1 MPRLILSRALSLYL
15 AALFSVSLF
24 GQSILTDGLP
34 AAAQSGYSAISPE
47 KLREHLNFLAG
58 EVPQGRGNGQPGLK
72 IAADYLAD
80 YYRELG
86 LATLDKDSSYFQ
98 LYELKEA
105 RVLYAGLAIETDLG
119 QGASLTDAYHNNI
132 DFALNARGLTTNRT
146 LSAQVI
152 FVGYGISAPEY
163 GYNDYSGVKVTGK
176 VVLAL
181 QGEPARAGDTAF
193 FKGPDR
199 STRHSFRRTKAAL
212 ASENGALALLLIP
225 DPRDPDA
232 FREGLQNI
240 SRFSGRKFMVLPGLS
255 SASLPIYFIRPAIAD
270 KLMAGSRK
278 SLDEAVSDLE
288 KQGRPRSFALRK
300 ARVRLAY
307 ELEVVS
313 HRLQNVAAVLEGT
326 DPLLTDEYVV
336 ISAHYD
342 HEGIKDNGVIYYG
355 ADDNGTGTSA
365 LLEIA
370 RAFTANSQRPRRSVL
385 FLHVS
390 GEERGLLGSRY
401 FAEHPLVPRSSIIA
415 NLNIDMV
422 GRNDPDSIYVIGT
435 NMLSWDLHWVGEAAA
450 ALVPDLHLSY
460 KYNNRDDPNRFYYRS
475 DHYNFARFNIP
486 VTFYFAGVHEDY
498 HRPTDTPD
506 KINYDKLRKVARLV
520 YLTAWESAN
529 RDERYALDG
538 LLTE

>member
-1 MPRLILSRALSLYL
+1 MPRAPSRTPSVSLAIL
-15 AALFSVSLF
+15 FCTSLF

-34 AAAQSGYSAISPE
+34 AAAQPGYSAISQD

-58 EVPQGRGNGQPGLK
+58 DAPQGRGNGQPGLK

-80 YYRELG
+80 HYRQIG

-105 RVLYAGLAIETDLG
+105 RVLHAGLAIETDLG
-119 QGASLTDAYHNNI
+119 QGASLIDAYHNNI
-132 DFALNARGLTTNRT
+132 DFALNARGLTTDRT
-146 LSAQVI
+146 LSAEVV
-152 FVGYGISAPEY
+152 FVGYGITAPEY
-163 GYNDYSGVKVTGK
+163 GYDDYSGIKVTGK

-181 QGEPARAGDTAF
+181 RGEPARDGDADF
-193 FKGPDR
+193 FNGPDR
-199 STRHSFRRTKAAL
+199 STRHSFRRTKAAV
-212 ASENGALALLLIP
+212 ASANGALALLLIP

-232 FREGLQNI
+232 FREGLRNI
-240 SRFSGRKFMVLPGLS
+240 SRFAGRKFMVLPGFS
-255 SASLPIYFIRPAIAD
+255 SAALPVYFIRPAIAER
-270 KLMAGSRK
+270 LMAGSRK
-278 SLDEAVSDLE
+278 SLEEAISRLE
-288 KQGRPRSFALRK
+288 KQGRPHSFALRK

-313 HRLQNVAAVLEGT
+313 HGLQNVVALLPGS
-326 DPLLTDEYVV
+326 DPLLKDEYVV

-342 HEGIKDNGVIYYG
+342 HEGIKDDGVIYYG
-355 ADDNGTGTSA
+355 ADDNGSGTSA

-385 FLHVS
+385 FLHIS

-401 FAEHPLVPRSSIIA
+401 FAEYPLVPRSSIIA
-415 NLNIDMV
+415 DLNIDMV

-435 NMLSWDLHWVGEAAA
+435 NMLSWDLHWAGEAAA

-506 KINYDKLRKVARLV
+506 KINYAKLRKVARLV
-520 YLTAWESAN
+520 YLTAWDSAN
-529 RDERYALDG
+529 RDERYSLDG
-538 LLTE
+538 LLVE